1 MSEAPATLHPRE
13 RSEAAQLAAL
23 AVNVVDRLKNF
34 ESARKVEILQIALA
48 LVAAEIQA
56 AARDRMPR
64 DE

>member
-1 MSEAPATLHPRE
+1 MSEVTAVLHPRE

-23 AVNVVDRLKNF
+23 AVNVVDRLKSF
-34 ESARKVEILQIALA
+34 ESPRKVEILQLALA

-56 AARDRMPR
+56 AARARMPR